1 MEMEKL
7 DHLTR
12 VELIEKF
19 SSVANYAVLIGIFTN
34 IIYTRVWCTCLNWYM
49 YKHYFHVSSS
59 VTARTINFHING
71 ETGKQFANTMSI
83 INIVKLGSRSKFYL
97 KSLRELDL
105 ELEAIIAMSPPPPP
119 TKHF

>member
-83 INIVKLGSRSKFYL
+83 INILFPFY
-97 KSLRELDL
+97 S
-105 ELEAIIAMSPPPPP
+105 I
-119 TKHF
+119 